1 MILIYLGCT
10 AIAAFALAL
19 VLGFMGAAP
28 AAVAH
33 AAFAIGALPL
43 IFAAMSHFVPVLTR
57 SGGAEPGIHRLPL
70 VLQAAGVAVVAV
82 LAGWAP
88 GWALHG
94 ALVAGLAASG
104 VLMSWA
110 IRRGRASLGKPHPG
124 LAWYLAALGCLALA
138 LAAILAGLLWPA
150 AYGALRLVHLHLNTL
165 GFIGLTALGTLH
177 VLMPTVLGKPDPRAA
192 LRLRRQLPWALGGVA
207 CAALAG
213 LVPWLTALGAGL
225 FGGVVVHTLWGWWRG
240 WGPAA
245 LFGDG
250 AAASLF
256 GAGLGLL
263 MVVLAGLAHGF
274 GWLPGRPAV
283 GGFFVLFLLPLV
295 SGALAQLLPVWRF
308 PGPMSPARAAM
319 RARLVRFGALRA
331 GLFLLGGGLM
341 MAGFEA
347 APALPAAG
355 VLLFGVALVRALAT
369 AGGGRA

>member
-1 MILIYLGCT
+1 MILIYLGCS
-10 AIAAFALAL
+10 AIAAFALAIA
-19 VLGFMGAAP
+19 LGFAGAAP

-33 AAFAIGALPL
+33 AAFAIGAMPL

-57 SGGAEPGIHRLPL
+57 SGGAEPAVHRLPL

-94 ALVAGLAASG
+94 ALVAGLGATG
-104 VLMSWA
+104 GFLVWA
-110 IRRGRASLGKPHPG
+110 VRRGRASLGKPHPG
-124 LAWYLAALGCLALA
+124 LAWYLAALACLALA
-138 LAAILAGLLWPA
+138 LAAILVGLLWPA
-150 AYGALRLVHLHLNTL
+150 AYGALRRVHLHLNTL
-165 GFIGLTALGTLH
+165 GFIGLTAIGTLQ
-177 VLMPTVLGKPDPRAA
+177 VLMPTVLGKPDPQAA

-213 LVPWLTALGAGL
+213 VARWLSVPAALII
-225 FGGVVVHTLWGWWRG
+225 GGVLVHTLWGWWRT
-240 WGPAA
+240 WGAA
-245 LFGDG
+245 LLLGDG

-263 MVVLAGLAHGF
+263 TVVLAGGAHGL

-308 PGPMSPARAAM
+308 PGPMSPARATM

-331 GLFLLGGGLM
+331 ALFLAGGGLM
-341 MAGFEA
+341 LAGFEA
-347 APALPAAG
+347 AVALPAAG
-355 VLLFGVALVRALAT
+355 VLLFAAALVAALA
-369 AGGGRA
+369 AGCAGRA

>member
-10 AIAAFALAL
+10 AIVSFALAL
-19 VLGFMGAAP
+19 VLGHLGAAP

-82 LAGWAP
+82 FAGWVP

-94 ALVAGLAASG
+94 ALLAGLGASG
-104 VLMSWA
+104 VFMAWA

-124 LAWYLAALGCLALA
+124 LAWYLAALGCLGLA

-165 GFIGLTALGTLH
+165 GFIGLTAIGTLH
-177 VLMPTVLGKPDPRAA
+177 VLMPTVLGKPDPQAVP
-192 LRLRRQLPWALGGVA
+192 RLRRQLPWALGGVA

-213 LVPWLTALGAGL
+213 LLPWLTPVGVGL
-225 FGGVVVHTLWGWWRG
+225 FGGVVVHTLWGWWRT
-240 WGPAA
+240 WGPAK
-245 LFGDG
+245 LVGDG

-263 MVVLAGLAHGF
+263 LVVLAGLPHGL

-283 GGFFVLFLLPLV
+283 GGFFALFLLPLV

-319 RARLVRFGALRA
+319 RERLVRFGALRA
-331 GLFLLGGGLM
+331 ALFLLGGALL

-347 APALPAAG
+347 ALALPAAG
-355 VLLFGVALVRALAT
+355 VLLFGVALVRALA
-369 AGGGRA
+369 AGGAGRA